1 MIRGDARTR
10 IRRFVH
16 RHLQQQ
22 IERETA
28 SMQVAR

>member
-16 RHLQQQ
+16 RYLQQQ
-22 IERETA
+22 IEREMV
-28 SMQVAR
+28 SMQVAQ